1 MNKGTK
7 TIKDFKTVA
16 IQKDQQASV
25 KGGTI
30 IISEDLTD

>member
-1 MNKGTK
+1 MQKGTK

-16 IQKDQQASV
+16 IQKDQQAAV

-30 IISEDLTD
+30 IIEDIYNE